1 MARKKGGRKDPARV
15 KAGKKAWARMS
26 ASAKAKVV
34 ARLAPFR
41 KHKGTSRSSGSNPT
55 RSHAS
60 HGGGS
65 TAKNKPK
72 PRLAI
77 YGGLVGSAVVATGVG
92 GGGAVVPADVSVER
106 NVAAV
111 ARDAQFL
118 ATHGD
123 AVVKAATPALI
134 GVGLSWAAD
143 RLGVNRML
151 ARARAP
157 FRI

>member
-1 MARKKGGRKDPARV
+1 MTRKKGTPKDPARV
-15 KAGKKAWARMS
+15 KAGKKAWDRMS

-65 TAKNKPK
+65 TPKSAPK
-72 PRLAI
+72 PRLGI
-77 YGGLVGSAVVATGVG
+77 LVGAAGSVVTALGYGDKPALEPVFQSSERKATALGNAASITQNREG
-92 GGGAVVPADVSVER
+92 
-106 NVAAV
+106 AAV
-111 ARDAQFL
+111 A
-118 ATHGD
+118 
-123 AVVKAATPALI
+123 VAAPALI
-134 GVGLSWAAD
+134 GVGVSWAAD
-143 RLGVNRML
+143 KLGVNRVL
-151 ARARAP
+151 AKARAP